1 MNFYIVA
8 AIVFLLSIFGSKVI
22 NDRGL
27 KLLNNDQKGLLVKA
41 FGELYKYQLV
51 FLAIIIGLY
60 FLLAKLFPQS
70 GTIIMSGYLGLLLLF
85 MFLHGFLIAK
95 KLASYGI
102 PKSYSRYY
110 VMSTFVKTGGM
121 LFAMAILFLMVKK

>member
-8 AIVFLLSIFGSKVI
+8 GIVFLLSIFGSKMI

-27 KLLNNDQKGLLVKA
+27 KLLDNDQKGLLVKVFA
-41 FGELYKYQLV
+41 ELYKYQLV
-51 FLAIIIGLY
+51 FLAVIIGAY
-60 FLLAKLFPQS
+60 FLLAKLFPER
-70 GTIIMSGYLGLLLLF
+70 GTLIMTGYLGLLFLF
-85 MFLHGFLIAK
+85 MFLHGYFIAK
-95 KLASYGI
+95 KLSQYGL

-121 LFAMAILFLMVKK
+121 LFAMAILFLTVKK